1 MAPADLPPARA
12 GAGSLLGSD
21 APPPRDIAG
30 NTIRLGGATA
40 PSDGEDPV
48 TTALR
53 SPTGSGTSPPASPLF
68 TEVRLLTR
76 RGIES
81 ASSVN
86 EFLLGATARN
96 RALHPIW
103 CTIRVPKPYIAVNEF
118 EQGTS
123 RRFGRDSFQTRSTS

>member
-1 MAPADLPPARA
+1 MARADLRPARA
-12 GAGSLLGSD
+12 GAVSLLD
-21 APPPRDIAG
+21 ADASRHRIIAG
-30 NTIRLGGATA
+30 NAIRLGGATA

-53 SPTGSGTSPPASPLF
+53 SPTGSGTSPSASPLF

-76 RGIES
+76 RRIES

-86 EFLLGATARN
+86 EFFPGATARN

-103 CTIRVPKPYIAVNEF
+103 CTIRVPEPYLAVNEF